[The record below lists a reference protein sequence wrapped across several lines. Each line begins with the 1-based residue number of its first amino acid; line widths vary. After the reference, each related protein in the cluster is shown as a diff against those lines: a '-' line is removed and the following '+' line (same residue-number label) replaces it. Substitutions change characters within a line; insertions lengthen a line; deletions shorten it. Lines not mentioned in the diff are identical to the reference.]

1 MIFQIADMNI
11 AKKQNEMELAELLRA
26 LGLSQDCSA
35 SDLDSAIN
43 EKFGG
48 NFSTLINDC
57 FFVMARLENEYESEL
72 EKNNRTLTRQL
83 EYIYMHGGLSR
94 LYDIKDKT
102 DAVISVFF
110 SNIAMNII
118 DEIKNNSDSGR
129 IIDLIYCILMS
140 VKYGE
145 KVTIK
150 NPVKCINK
158 NVSSVSGNRIVIIA
172 GSIAIIGVLL
182 LLFAKK

>member
-102 DAVISVFF
+102 DAVISAFF
-110 SNIAMNII
+110 PSIL
-118 DEIKNNSDSGR
+118 DEIKNDSDSGR
-129 IIDLIYCILMS
+129 IIDLIY
-140 VKYGE
+140 
-145 KVTIK
+145 
-150 NPVKCINK
+150 
-158 NVSSVSGNRIVIIA
+158 
-172 GSIAIIGVLL
+172 
-182 LLFAKK
+182 